1 MGKDGGAEAA
11 HQLHK
16 EAQRHLKAIYP
27 DSNVDDWN
35 IVVQVVLNLSGLAAK
50 LQSCGIIMSPNEL
63 LAFGRSFGLAQPLFS
78 FVDVGG
84 GKERADHKLREHLRL
99 YLRIGQ
105 CKHIF
110 FAPCHDNGYLPVLES
125 YRREHASRMT
135 LIETRPAEP
144 GYVELGLRR
153 IQMPTLFRS
162 DNLPG
167 GPVKSMPTVA
177 LEAPTKF
184 AGMSNAVLSPQP
196 KKLPN
201 RTGLSTQAQNA
212 AIMPKAPS
220 PAPSNESNGSSWA
233 TIGKNG
239 GPTKTINIAPQK
251 KPNRRSILVNRY
263 NERIDEDLPR
273 TDPAAENRF
282 QKRTETYGKHCNS
295 YHLLGRCER
304 GEYCDYH
311 HGEKLTAGERLV
323 LMHKARSLSC
333 PKKIACVDP
342 ICPYGHHCKYG
353 GGHCYFDRC
362 YYADTHTMDL
372 EPAKKIYEDG
382 SEEWLPNCLEK
393 SR

>member
-1 MGKDGGAEAA
+1 
-11 HQLHK
+11 
-16 EAQRHLKAIYP
+16 
-27 DSNVDDWN
+27 
-35 IVVQVVLNLSGLAAK
+35 
-50 LQSCGIIMSPNEL
+50 MSPNEL

-177 LEAPTKF
+177 LEAPKNF
-184 AGMSNAVLSPQP
+184 AGMPNAVLSPQP

-212 AIMPKAPS
+212 AIMPKSPS

-251 KPNRRSILVNRY
+251 KPDRKFILVNRY

-323 LMHKARSLSC
+323 LKHKARSLSC
-333 PKKIACVDP
+333 PKKIACADP

-372 EPAKKIYEDG
+372 EPAKKIYDDG
-382 SEEWLPNCLEK
+382 SEEWLPNYLEK